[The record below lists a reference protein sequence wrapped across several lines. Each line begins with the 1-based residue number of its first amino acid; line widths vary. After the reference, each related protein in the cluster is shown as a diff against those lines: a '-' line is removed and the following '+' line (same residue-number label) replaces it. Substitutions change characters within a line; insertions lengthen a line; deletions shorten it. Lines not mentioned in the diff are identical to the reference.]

1 MKTQPLLLIAALC
14 ALLALAPLRAAD
26 TPAVSARNSRADF
39 LKLLDRPRVPLA
51 AEVAPAPAA
60 ANAPAGA
67 TVESRFS
74 FAAEAG
80 QRVPGVLL
88 KPVGAT
94 GRLPVVIALHG
105 TGGKKEDEFELL
117 RTLATRGFIA
127 IAIDGR
133 YHGERAAPGRGGAAA
148 YEDALLRAFRAP
160 AEPHEHPFFFDS
172 AWDVMR
178 LVDWLETRADVD
190 AKRIGLYGVSKGGIE
205 AYLAAA
211 ADPRIAAVVPCIA
224 LESFR
229 WALEHDVWQ
238 ERTGTVASAFNAAA
252 KDAGVAKPDAA
263 FAQKFYDKVSPGIYG
278 PFDGPAMVPL
288 IAPRP
293 LLAINGELDPRTPL
307 PGLQECVDAAQA
319 AYRAA
324 GAEERFRSLIQ
335 KNTAH
340 KVTPEAERE
349 ATEWF
354 VRWLKPKPPAA
365 PATTAK

>member
-1 MKTQPLLLIAALC
+1 MKTESRPLLAALC
-14 ALLALAPLRAAD
+14 VLLAFVPLLTADMAAASAP
-26 TPAVSARNSRADF
+26 NSRADF

-51 AEVAPAPAA
+51 AQFASTSVAAG
-60 ANAPAGA
+60 APAGTA
-67 TVESRFS
+67 AEFSFS
-74 FAAEAG
+74 FAVEAG
-80 QRVPGVLL
+80 QRVPGILL
-88 KPVGAT
+88 KPAGAT
-94 GRLPVVIALHG
+94 GRLPMVVALHG
-105 TGGKKEDEFELL
+105 TGGKKEDQLPFL
-117 RTLATRGFIA
+117 RALVARGFAA

-133 YHGERAAPGRGGAAA
+133 YHGQRAAPGRGGAAS

-178 LVDWLETRADVD
+178 LVDLLETRADVD

-224 LESFR
+224 VESFR

-238 ERTGTVASAFNAAA
+238 ERTGTVANAFNAAA

-263 FAQKFYDKVSPGIYG
+263 FARKFYDQVSPGIYG
-278 PFDGPAMVPL
+278 PFDGSTMVPL

-307 PGLQECVDAAQA
+307 PGLQECVDAAQS

-324 GAEERFRSLIQ
+324 GAEDRFHLLLQ

-349 ATEWF
+349 AVEWF
-354 VRWLKPKPPAA
+354 IRWLKPEAA
-365 PATTAK
+365 ATAITAK

>member
-1 MKTQPLLLIAALC
+1 MNLIPARSLVFTFCAL
-14 ALLALAPLRAAD
+14 LLALAPLRAAD
-26 TPAVSARNSRADF
+26 TPAVSTSNPRADF

-51 AEVAPAPAA
+51 SQVSHVLPAHAMPGAPD
-60 ANAPAGA
+60 
-67 TVESRFS
+67 EFRFS

-80 QRVPGVLL
+80 QRVPGILL
-88 KPVGAT
+88 KPANAT
-94 GRLPVVIALHG
+94 GRLPVVILLHG
-105 TGGKKEDEFELL
+105 TGGKKEDEWPLMRALVE
-117 RTLATRGFIA
+117 RGFMA
-127 IAIDGR
+127 VAIDGR
-133 YHGERAAPGRGGAAA
+133 YHGERAAPGKSGAVS

-178 LVDWLETRADVD
+178 LVDWLETRDDAD

-224 LESFR
+224 VESFR
-229 WALEHDVWQ
+229 WALDHDAWP
-238 ERTGTVASAFNAAA
+238 ERTGTVANAFNAAA

-263 FAQKFYDKVSPGIYG
+263 FARKFYDKVSPGIYG

-293 LLAINGELDPRTPL
+293 LLAINGELDPRTP
-307 PGLQECVDAAQA
+307 PAGLKECVDAAQA

-324 GAEERFRSLIQ
+324 GADDHFRSLIE

-349 ATEWF
+349 AVEWF
-354 VRWLKPKPPAA
+354 VRWLKPEAA
-365 PATTAK
+365 AKAK